1 MKQRLTSLNP
11 DRVHQIALFVILL
24 VCYTYTFPRW
34 ADPNQNSRLNMV
46 VAVVEDG
53 TFQIDKYV
61 ANTVDYAKV
70 GDHYYSDKAP
80 GTAFAGIPFYAGLKI
95 ILDRPFMDG
104 LTERLANSAAF
115 QSTLRED
122 GSGVSKQKVRFAIA
136 QVVLTFIVSAL
147 PSALLGLLMYRLLGK
162 FNSAASHRPSIW
174 QRLAVVLSYGLLTPA
189 FAYAGAFY
197 GHQLS
202 TMLLFSAFYLVF
214 TRQTQLSTGTLI
226 GLGLLLGYSV
236 ITEYPTVLMAG
247 ILYLYTLY
255 MLFRF
260 GDWRRI
266 AWVTLAGGLVA
277 AGWMVYNTL
286 IFGGP
291 LTLGYS
297 HSELW
302 QDQHHTGF
310 MSLTLPHWDAIWGIT
325 FGLFRGLFVL
335 SPLMLLTLPGFILW
349 WRSGHHRVE
358 FWVAASSMLTIF
370 LFNSSSSM
378 WWGGFAIG
386 PRYLLPMLPFM
397 ALALIFVFDQAS
409 RRGWLSGPV
418 IVLSVWSL
426 LATWGLTLAEQAFP
440 SDTIR
445 NPLIEYAWPNW
456 QNGNI
461 ARNLGTILGLQGLWS
476 LLPLLSF
483 ITLIVVGWWLIDRWR
498 DLDFRVERANSTDT
512 LKQNP
517 TSAQ

>member
-162 FNSAASHRPSIW
+162 FNPAASHRPSIW

>member
-1 MKQRLTSLNP
+1 MKQKLANLNP
-11 DRVHQIALFVILL
+11 DRVHQIALLLILL
-24 VCYTYTFPRW
+24 VCYAYTFPRW

-80 GTAFAGIPFYAGLKI
+80 GAAFAAIPFYAGLKVM
-95 ILDRPFMDG
+95 LDRPFMDG

-136 QVVLTFIVSAL
+136 QVMLTFIVSAL
-147 PSALLGLLMYRLLGK
+147 PSALLGLLLYRLSGE
-162 FNSAASHRPSIW
+162 FTASIW
-174 QRLAVVLSYGLLTPA
+174 PRITLVLSYGLLTPA

-202 TMLLFSAFYLVF
+202 TLLLFSAFYLIF
-214 TRQTQLSTGTLI
+214 TRPTRLSTATLI
-226 GLGLLLGYSV
+226 GVGLLLGYSV

-255 MLFRF
+255 TLFRF
-260 GDWRRI
+260 DDWRRI
-266 AWVTLAGGLVA
+266 AWVTLAGALVA
-277 AGWMVYNTL
+277 AGWMAYNTL

-310 MSLTLPHWDAIWGIT
+310 MSLTLPHWDAVWGIT

-335 SPLMLLTLPGFILW
+335 SPILLLALPGFILW
-349 WRSGHHRVE
+349 WRSGQHRVE
-358 FWVAASSMLTIF
+358 FWVAALSMLTIF
-370 LFNSSSSM
+370 LFNASSGM

-386 PRYLLPMLPFM
+386 PRYLLPMLPLM
-397 ALALIFVFDQAS
+397 ALALIFVFDQGS
-409 RRGWLSGPV
+409 WRGWLSGLV
-418 IVLSVWSL
+418 IVLSVWSAV
-426 LATWGLTLAEQAFP
+426 ATWGLTLAEQAFP

-445 NPLIEYAWPNW
+445 NPWLEYAWPNW
-456 QNGNI
+456 QDGNI
-461 ARNLGTILGLQGLWS
+461 ARNFGTILGLQGLWS
-476 LLPLLSF
+476 LLPLLS
-483 ITLIVVGWWLIDRWR
+483 IISLIGVGWWLIYRWR